1 MSKTVAEMVAE
12 AKAQVESVSPRDAS
26 DEVASGG
33 AVLLDVREPVEWE
46 HHIAGAVQVPRGLLE
61 FIADPTSPKHK
72 PELDPAG
79 RVIVYC
85 RSGSRAALAC
95 ATLTTMGFEN
105 VANMEG
111 GFGAWQ
117 AAGLPAPTSTTGS
130 ELIRHL
136 KGLSNG
142 YE

>member
-1 MSKTVAEMVAE
+1 MSKTVAELVAE
-12 AKAQVESVSPRDAS
+12 AKARVGSVSPKDAAA
-26 DEVASGG
+26 EAAAGK
-33 AVLLDVREPVEWE
+33 AVFLDVREPVEWE

-85 RSGSRAALAC
+85 RSGVRAALAC
-95 ATLTTMGFEN
+95 ATLLDMGYTN
-105 VANMEG
+105 VANLEG

-117 AAGLPAPTSTTGS
+117 EAGLPANEHHDGF
-130 ELIRHL
+130 
-136 KGLSNG
+136 
-142 YE
+142 